1 MATEADKPVI
11 NSLTSAQQAAVIP
24 DANVWLSASAGSG
37 KTQVLSARVI
47 RLLLAGAK
55 PEEILCLT
63 FTKAAAAEMAERI
76 NRKLAAWVMM
86 DDHRLFLE
94 MEAIGAPCGPGERSA
109 ARKLFAEI
117 LDAPG
122 GGLQIM
128 TIHAFCQSLLAS
140 FPEEAG
146 IMPGFEPLDDRTR
159 AELQKDVLA
168 AIASEA
174 DASGDGHIAQ
184 SLHRLGL
191 ERGEDGAWGFLQRC
205 AAAVET
211 LRHLPEGQGLLHF
224 VRGELGLAY
233 DQTTDEILEYLVADE
248 QIDIASIRTLI
259 DLNLDWGTKTGGE
272 RAEKLRNWLSCDVR
286 SRIEHIEQ
294 LHKCWTMQKTGL
306 PHEIG
311 SNQIPRSEFYVR
323 IATELHFWTARV
335 VEAKAVLVYADRLA
349 DALLAGKAFALR
361 YEKIKHARG
370 LVDFDD
376 LIAKAAGLLTTSG
389 MTEWVR
395 YKLDR
400 RIDHI
405 LVDEAQDTNA
415 RQWAIIKALSG
426 DFFAGAGAKGDAPR
440 TIFAVGDFKQAIYGF
455 QGTDPARYREAGE
468 DYAQQ
473 LSGQDGKLHQLT
485 LSRSFRSTQPILHL
499 VNALIAGL
507 GHERFGLAEAIED
520 HVSEKPD
527 IGSVELLEPVTI
539 ATAAEDGESEGE
551 GKGDEEKWLG
561 PEKRELAAMLAQKIK
576 ALVDEGPVLASTGK
590 PLKPGDIMVLFRK
603 RTEVASLLVARLHA
617 LGVAVAGIDRMQI
630 GEQLAVQDLVS
641 AIRFALQ
648 PQDDLSLACLL
659 VSPLIG
665 WSQQQLLD
673 HGYRAEKTSLWRH
686 IRANPALT
694 ADLQPLHEMLAAADF
709 TTPYQFLEQ
718 ILSGRTAG
726 RKKFVAR
733 LGPEVL
739 VPIEEFLNLAI
750 EFEQSKGGS
759 LQQFLDWFERNAT
772 EIKRERLTGSDE
784 VQIMTVHGAKGLQA
798 PVVLL
803 ADVTVDPGAGGSRD
817 PNTVLSLEDGGA
829 LPMLRINK
837 ECRVGRLAELEDA
850 RERSELNEHYRLLYV
865 ALTRAEERLIM
876 AGSLGSRQKEP
887 KPDCWYVAIE
897 AAMDAMG
904 CAQEQDAKG
913 RTFRILTGSAGQ
925 AMQAGGKPDSAS
937 ETSTEQPLPGWLLQP
952 AAPEAKPPRPLAPSQ
967 LDDGDVGDRPAEAV
981 LRHAAERG
989 KLVHGLIERA
999 AGTRL
1004 DRLGQDAAAWLALR
1018 DRDGRHDHA
1027 AIVDQVRALLCDPR
1041 WQALFSDRARAE
1053 VPIAA
1058 IVGETVVTGRI
1069 DRLLV
1074 EDGRILIVDFKTA
1087 RRVPQNADAVKIS
1100 ELRQMAHYV
1109 AAIERIFPGHEV
1121 SAALLYTHAPAMVEL
1136 AAADLAP
1143 HKPV

>member
-1 MATEADKPVI
+1 MKSEAKQPMVNRLTE
-11 NSLTSAQQAAVIP
+11 AQQAAIIP

-76 NRKLAAWVMM
+76 NRKLAGWVMM
-86 DDHRLFLE
+86 DNKLLFDEL
-94 MEAIGAPCGPGERSA
+94 EAIGAPSGPQERSA

-128 TIHAFCQSLLAS
+128 TIHAFCQSLLGS

-159 AELQKDVLA
+159 ADLQKDVLA

-174 DASGDGHIAQ
+174 SDSGDGYIAQ

-224 VRGELGLAY
+224 VRRNLGI
-233 DQTTDEILEYLVADE
+233 DFEGDTDRVMAALCDDAEINLMA
-248 QIDIASIRTLI
+248 IRSVRE
-259 DLNLDWGTKTGGE
+259 LNLEWGSSRGTE
-272 RAEKLRNWLSCDVR
+272 RAAKIAQWLELPDIERGRAIALLHSCWAKGDG
-286 SRIEHIEQ
+286 EP
-294 LHKCWTMQKTGL
+294 M
-306 PHEIG
+306 
-311 SNQIPRSEFYVR
+311 
-323 IATELHFWTARV
+323 IATKGYTPPDDHYANLALPLYQWTRRLSDIYAL
-335 VEAKAVLVYADRLA
+335 ANYADRLA
-349 DALLAGKAFALR
+349 NALLGGKAFALR
-361 YEKIKHARG
+361 YAAIKRSRG

-376 LIAKAAGLLTTSG
+376 LIAKAADLLTKSG

-415 RQWAIIKALSG
+415 RQWAIIEALSG
-426 DFFAGAGAKGDAPR
+426 DFFAGEGAKGDMPR

-468 DYAQQ
+468 RYAQR
-473 LSGQDGKLHQLT
+473 LAEQDGRLHQLT
-485 LSRSFRSTQPILHL
+485 LSRSFRSTQPVLQL
-499 VNALIAGL
+499 VNGLIAGL
-507 GHERFGLAEAIED
+507 GHERFGLSETIAD
-520 HVSEKPD
+520 HISEKPD
-527 IGSVELLEPVTI
+527 IGSVELLEPVTAAI
-539 ATAAEDGESEGE
+539 AAENDEGE
-551 GKGDEEKWLG
+551 GDEEKWLG

-576 ALVDEGPVLASTGK
+576 ALVDERPLLASTGK
-590 PLKPGDIMVLFRK
+590 PLRPGDIMVLFRK

-617 LGVAVAGIDRMQI
+617 LKVPVAGIDRMQI
-630 GEQLAVQDLVS
+630 GEQLAVQDLAS
-641 AIRFALQ
+641 AIRFVLQ

-673 HGYRAEKTSLWRH
+673 HGYRPQAASLWRH
-686 IRANPALT
+686 IRGNSALA

-718 ILSGRTAG
+718 LLSGPVAG

-733 LGPEVL
+733 LGQEVL

-750 EFEQSKGGS
+750 EFEQSKGGG
-759 LQQFLDWFERNAT
+759 LQQFLDWFESNST

-798 PVVLL
+798 PVVVL
-803 ADVTVDPGAGGSRD
+803 ADTTVDPEAKGGRD
-817 PNTVLSLEDGGA
+817 PNAILPLADGGG
-829 LPMLRINK
+829 LPMLRIDK
-837 ECRVGRLAELEDA
+837 ESRVERLAELEKA

-876 AGSLGSRQKEP
+876 AGSLGKSQKEP
-887 KPDCWYVAIE
+887 KPDCWYAAIA
-897 AAMDAMG
+897 AAMDALG
-904 CAQEQDAKG
+904 CTQEKDAKG
-913 RTFRILTGSAGQ
+913 RAVRLLIGGAGQ
-925 AMQAGGKPDSAS
+925 AVQQGGKAGVAAESAS
-937 ETSTEQPLPGWLLQP
+937 EQALPDWLLQP

-967 LDDGDVGDRPAEAV
+967 IDDGDVGDRPAEAV

-989 KLVHGLIERA
+989 KLIHALIERA
-999 AGTRL
+999 DTTRL
-1004 DRLGQDAAAWLALR
+1004 DRFGQDAAAWLALR
-1018 DRDGRHDHA
+1018 DREGRHDHVA
-1027 AIVDQVRALLCDPR
+1027 MIGQVQALLSDTR
-1041 WQALFSDRARAE
+1041 WQALFSERARAE

-1058 IVGETVVTGRI
+1058 IVGEAVVTGRI

-1074 EDGRILIVDFKTA
+1074 EEKRVQIVDFKTA
-1087 RRVPQNADAVKIS
+1087 RRVPKNASEVKLS

-1109 AAIERIFPGHEV
+1109 AAIERIFPGRAV